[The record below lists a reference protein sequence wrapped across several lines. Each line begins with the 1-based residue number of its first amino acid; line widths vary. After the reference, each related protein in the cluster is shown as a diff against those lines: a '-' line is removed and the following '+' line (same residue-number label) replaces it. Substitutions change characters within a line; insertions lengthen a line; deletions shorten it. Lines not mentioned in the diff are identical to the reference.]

1 MLMKRWTWTLAPLS
15 GALLALGFPG
25 LGPDLLAWFALI
37 PLFFALEER
46 SYKAAFGRGLLGG
59 MAFFGVLLHW
69 LWTLREWTGPAIFPL
84 YLLLI
89 LYLGLYW
96 GAFALGY
103 EFFKRRLGP
112 LGLALAV
119 PAIWVILEFAR
130 VSGRFGFAWGDL
142 GYALYRRVELI
153 QLASLTGALGL
164 SFVIV
169 WINYLLFLALRGRDW
184 RALLGAILIFAFL
197 FGYGAA
203 VMRHQLKGRELRVAL
218 IQPNLPQERKS
229 DPRNLEEFLRVYLT
243 LLGKVD
249 PAGAELVILP
259 ETILPAYLL
268 QQAEYLEP
276 FSRFAQEKG
285 LYLLFGTLDFR
296 QGRFYNTAALL
307 SPQGEPIAQYDK
319 VQLVPFSP
327 EYLPLRAQLERLGF
341 AWLVREVAPVDL
353 TPGQGFF
360 PLESS
365 LGKIATPICFES
377 SFSHISRGFVRN
389 GAELLVTL
397 TNDAWFKRSAALVQH
412 FAFGAVRAVETR
424 RYFIQAANTGISG
437 IISPK
442 GVIVHSLGVET
453 EEVLYGRVE
462 LLSGRTFYTRF
473 GDWLAYLCLI
483 CLLVALIASGFTQ
496 RVNEGVWVH
505 PGAVIPKSRR
515 KSR

>member
-1 MLMKRWTWTLAPLS
+1 MS
-15 GALLALGFPG
+15 GALLALSFPG
-25 LGPDLLAWFALI
+25 FGLNFLVWFALI

-59 MAFFGVLLHW
+59 IAFFGVLLHW
-69 LWTLREWTGPAIFPL
+69 LWTLKEWTGPAIFPL

-89 LYLGLYW
+89 LYLSLYW
-96 GAFALGY
+96 GAFTLGY

-119 PAIWVILEFAR
+119 PAIWILLEFAR

-184 RALLGAILIFAFL
+184 RALAGAILIFALL
-197 FGYGAA
+197 FSYGAA
-203 VMRHQLKGRELRVAL
+203 AMRHQLKGRELRVAL

-229 DPRNLEEFLRVYLT
+229 DPRNLEEFLRVYLA
-243 LLGKVD
+243 LLGKID
-249 PAGAELVILP
+249 PARAELVILP

-276 FSRFAQEKG
+276 FSRFAQKNS
-285 LYLLFGTLDFR
+285 LYLLFGTLDYR
-296 QGRFYNTAALL
+296 QERFYNTAALL
-307 SPQGEPIAQYDK
+307 SPQGEIVAQYDK

-341 AWLVREVAPVDL
+341 AWLIRELAPVDL
-353 TPGQGFF
+353 TPGRGFF
-360 PLESS
+360 SLESS
-365 LGKIATPICFES
+365 LGKIATNICFES

-389 GAELLVTL
+389 GAELLITL
-397 TNDAWFKRSAALVQH
+397 TNDAWFKRSLALPQH
-412 FAFGAVRAVETR
+412 FSFGVLRAVETGR
-424 RYFIQAANTGISG
+424 WFVQAANTGISG

-442 GVIVHSLGVET
+442 GVIVHSSGVET
-453 EEVLYGRVE
+453 EEILQGQVE
-462 LLSGRTFYTRF
+462 LLSGRTFYARF
-473 GDWLAYLCLI
+473 GDWLVYLS
-483 CLLVALIASGFTQ
+483 LLYLLAASIASVIAGSARRRP
-496 RVNEGVWVH
+496 RVTDPLKGE
-505 PGAVIPKSRR
+505 
-515 KSR
+515 